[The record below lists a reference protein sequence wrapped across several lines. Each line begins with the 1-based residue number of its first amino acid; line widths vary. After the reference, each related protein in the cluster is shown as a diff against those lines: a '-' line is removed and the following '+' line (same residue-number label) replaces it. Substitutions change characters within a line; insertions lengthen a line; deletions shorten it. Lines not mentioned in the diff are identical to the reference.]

1 MSLVI
6 TFLGKG
12 GTGRTTVAIATAK
25 KLASLGSRVLLISSD
40 PSPAFSLTL
49 GTNLDSEPKEITA
62 NLTAVQLQATAL
74 LERGWEQLKE
84 LEKQYVQSP
93 TLKNVYGQEL
103 AIFAGMDSALALNAI
118 REYDDSGKYDIIV
131 YDGTGD
137 VRELRSLETPEIAS
151 WYIRRF
157 RSVLLES
164 DIYKA
169 LSPFIQPVTS
179 AIFNTGWNP
188 NNFGG
193 EPFDRANQLLDK
205 GKAVLSD
212 PKRLIAYL
220 VSDDNPTAIATA
232 KYLWGSAQQAGVTV
246 GGLLLNRS
254 HSTEAIAQEFAP
266 LKVTSLP
273 TDVGNYLKLL
283 SEALPDFRQTPDV
296 PKPLTIDVANRQIK
310 VFLPGFDK
318 KQVKLTQYGPE
329 ITIEAGDRR
338 RNITLPPPL
347 KGQAVKGAKF
357 QEGYLI
363 ISL

>member
-25 KLASLGSRVLLISSD
+25 KLASLGSRVLLVGSD
-40 PSPAFSLTL
+40 PSPAFNLAL
-49 GTNLDSEPKEITA
+49 GTDVQPQPKQIDRNFE
-62 NLTAVQLQATAL
+62 AVQLQATAL
-74 LERGWEQLKE
+74 LESGWEQVKE

-103 AIFAGMDSALALNAI
+103 AILAGMDSALILNAI

-131 YDGTGD
+131 YDGSGD
-137 VRELRSLETPEIAS
+137 ARELRSLETPEIIS
-151 WYIRRF
+151 WYVRRF

-164 DIYKA
+164 DIYKSI
-169 LSPFIQPVTS
+169 SPFIQPITS
-179 AIFNTGWNP
+179 AIFNTGWNS

-220 VSDDNPTAIATA
+220 VSDDTPIALATA
-232 KYLWGSAQQAGVTV
+232 KYLWGSSQQAGLTV
-246 GGLLLNRS
+246 GGLLLNRGQ
-254 HSTEAIAQEFAP
+254 TNEEIAKEFTP
-266 LKVTSLP
+266 LNVISLP
-273 TDVGNYLKLL
+273 TYSGSNLTPL
-283 SEALPDFRQTPDV
+283 SEALPDFRQTPSV
-296 PKPLTIDVANRQIK
+296 PKPLTIDTANRQIK

-329 ITIEAGDRR
+329 VTIEAGDRR
-338 RNITLPPPL
+338 RNITLPPSL
-347 KGQAVKGAKF
+347 SGQSVKGAKF
-357 QEGYLI
+357 QDGYLI